1 MALNP
6 TDGHIIAGTR
16 IDDHRFL
23 GRVRA
28 AQLFQIA
35 PDPRDTENKKKFDA
49 SKEVQDLFSVRE
61 EVQRLFEGAKKKNVT
76 PYSEYIVGLTTGE
89 DGLTPVITLFSEPS
103 LAVDEREDGTGFL
116 QVPWELRLVAIDGE
130 TQLAAR
136 HEAANLN
143 PLTKQEFVP
152 IYVCHGRD
160 QLWARQCF
168 HDLNTLGVRPNA
180 ALSIGM
186 DARDP
191 ITRVTREVERR
202 VTFLKGRINKVR
214 RQLRASDTEVT
225 TIAALR
231 GGCVTL
237 AKGITGVQYGA
248 RPVQID
254 EQEVARVEAAAI
266 DWFSA
271 LTDSLGPVLQD
282 RETNVTASPAVLSAL
297 GAVGHQALLIED
309 AHARRMKC
317 VELANGLKAVNWTRG
332 KVWEGIAG
340 KFTPKGSFS
349 LGGPKET
356 AHAIFAALTNPAS
369 EGYARV
375 RGLAPPAPTLPLNA
389 TEAA

>member
-1 MALNP
+1 MSLNP
-6 TDGHIIAGTR
+6 TDGHIIAGTPL
-16 IDDHRFL
+16 DDHRFL

-35 PDPRDTENKKKFDA
+35 PDPRDTENKKKLDA

-61 EVQRLFEGAKKKNVT
+61 EVQRLFEGAKKKNVG
-76 PYSEYIVGLTTGE
+76 PYSEYIVGLAAGE
-89 DGLTPVITLFSEPS
+89 DGLTPVITLYSEEA
-103 LAVDEREDGTGFL
+103 LKIDEREDGTGFI

-143 PLTKQEFVP
+143 QATKQDFVP

-160 QLWARQCF
+160 PLWARQCF
-168 HDLNTLGVRPNA
+168 HDLNTLGVKPNA

-202 VTFLKGRINKVR
+202 VPFLNGRINKVR
-214 RQLRASDTEVT
+214 RQLRTNDTEVT
-225 TIAALR
+225 TIASLR
-231 GGCVTL
+231 GACVTL
-237 AKGITGVQYGA
+237 TKGITGVQYGA
-248 RPVQID
+248 RPVPLD
-254 EQEVARVEAAAI
+254 EQSVPVVEAAAI
-266 DWFSA
+266 DWFAA
-271 LTDSLGPVLQD
+271 LCNALGPVLED
-282 RETNVTASPAVLSAL
+282 RETNVAASPAVLAAL
-297 GAVGHQALLIED
+297 GALGHQVLHIED
-309 AHARRMKC
+309 EHARRMKC

-332 KVWEGIAG
+332 KAWEGIAG
-340 KFTPKGSFS
+340 KFTPKGTFS

-356 AHAIFAALTNPAS
+356 AHAIYAALTNPAS

-375 RGLAPPAPTLPLNA
+375 RGMPSPAPGLPLET